1 MLFDFFIFS
10 LIYTNKNKAKNIIVY
25 MHVITYDLSVGGS
38 GKNWRGDTSN
48 TRKKEVKVFFSLL
61 SYFPNRNK
69 YDNIIKS
76 MDVYMLI
83 IVCSFND
90 RMIGRFY
97 L

>member
-1 MLFDFFIFS
+1 
-10 LIYTNKNKAKNIIVY
+10 
-25 MHVITYDLSVGGS
+25 MHVITYDLSVGGG

-48 TRKKEVKVFFSLL
+48 TRKKKVKVFFSLL

>member
-10 LIYTNKNKAKNIIVY
+10 LTYTNKNKEKNIIVY
-25 MHVITYDLSVGGS
+25 MHVITYDLSVGGI

-48 TRKKEVKVFFSLL
+48 TRKKKVKVFFSLL

-90 RMIGRFY
+90 RMIGLFY